1 MQPLKPLEIPLDGK
15 NLIQASAG
23 TGKTWTISFLYLRLI
38 IEQQLTVDQLL
49 VVTYTRAATEEL
61 RERIRERLKVAV
73 AAYENPEMAKGEYED
88 LLNLYPPDDE
98 QCLWYLRRAL
108 LSFDEAAVFTIH
120 GFCQRALQEN
130 AFDVGLPFDSEL
142 VQDEA
147 DLQIALA
154 DQFWQQRMLEP
165 DSLDLSVLHSEQ
177 VTPDSLLGDVRNFIG
192 KPYLLPVRAETVTE
206 TDFSEIQQSYQS
218 ALANAA
224 LMWQQQKSGILEL
237 LSPTV
242 MKQTSYKQ
250 AQLESAGALLESLF
264 EGLALK
270 GVEAALLKFTPANIL
285 KQVKKGQTAPEHMFF
300 GTCERLL
307 LDFEALQDMQKNALE
322 QLRFD
327 LLLFLQKELPA
338 SKRKAGLLAFDDLL
352 VNLQEA
358 LELRPSLAEGLAKR
372 YRVALIDEFQ
382 DTDPVQFKVFEH
394 IYAESEGRLF
404 YVGDPKQAIYSFR
417 GADIHTYLYAA
428 DSVEAPQQ
436 YTLDKNFR
444 SQPQLIAAF
453 NHLFSIPSDPFSNGG
468 KIGYEQ
474 VQAGGV
480 VKGALQ
486 CPGDT
491 APFRIWDWD
500 SMDAELGKGDV
511 LEQVARATANDIA
524 RRLQQGQSGEASI
537 DGKPVGSGDFA
548 VLVRSH
554 KQGRLIK
561 AALQQCGIASVQTS
575 PQGIFQTHEAVELRV
590 LLAAIAEPGHMPK
603 VRRALVTELMGGD
616 MQTLLDM
623 DEQPRLLE
631 QQLEGFYRW
640 QRLWQQRG
648 FMAMLR
654 DWMSRQNVNSRLL
667 AYLDGE
673 RRLTNLLHLGEL
685 IHAETREHLSG
696 MQATLRWLQQ
706 RAEKSDSQDEHQLR
720 LESDENLVQIITI
733 HKSKGLQYPIV
744 YCPFLWNETSV
755 PQGSRW
761 FAWYDPE
768 SQQSCLQAGALR
780 LAEAKASQQAE
791 EMSENLRLL
800 YVALTRAQYQCTV
813 VLASGEISGFNYK
826 SALGWILFGHLPDA
840 QRILATKSGGK
851 MQPDERQQLMHEQ
864 LHQLVE
870 GAAGNISHESLPEAH
885 ELVTYQPE
893 RDAINLQARRF
904 KHIIPPVTR
913 VGSFSGLTSGSHDER
928 PDHDAAISL
937 ELGVTPVMDR
947 SSSEFPGGPRAG
959 VCLHQMLEL
968 LDFQKPIED
977 QREEVI
983 DKSLQDQGY
992 ELRLRDAAEA
1002 LIYNTLHTPLLQG
1015 KTLTLA
1021 DVAKSER
1028 LDELEFYFPVGGLQ
1042 VANLKTILT
1051 IGLPDGEE
1059 WQVIREAVEQLS
1071 FADLSG
1077 FMKGFVDLIF
1087 RHDGKFYVVDYKSN
1101 WLGESPDD
1109 YAEPNLYQ
1117 AMAHSHYYLQ
1127 FLIYCVALHRYLR
1140 QRLGEA
1146 NYSWDK
1152 DVGGVLYL
1160 FLRGMEPETEDF
1172 NGVFFNKPEAELI
1185 DYLDQLFG

>member
-1 MQPLKPLEIPLDGK
+1 MQPLKPLEISLDGK

-23 TGKTWTISFLYLRLI
+23 TGKTWTISLLYLRLI

-61 RERIRERLKVAV
+61 RDRIRARLKMAV
-73 AAYENPEMAKGEYED
+73 AAYENPSSAKDEYRQ
-88 LLNLYPPDDE
+88 LLDLYPPDDE
-98 QCLWYLRRAL
+98 QRLWYLRRAL

-147 DLQIALA
+147 DMQIALA
-154 DQFWQQRMLEP
+154 DQFWQQRMLDP
-165 DSLDLSVLHSEQ
+165 DALDLSVLQSES
-177 VTPDSLLGDVRNFIG
+177 VTPDSLLGNVRNFIG
-192 KPYLLPVRAETVTE
+192 KPYLLPVRAEPVTAE
-206 TDFSEIQQSYQS
+206 EFSVVQQNYQS
-218 ALANAA
+218 TLANAA
-224 LMWQQQKSGILEL
+224 LMWEQQKGKILEA
-237 LSPTV
+237 LSPEILNKTV
-242 MKQTSYKQ
+242 YAPQKM
-250 AQLESAGALLESLF
+250 AGAVTVLEVLF
-264 EGLALK
+264 S
-270 GVEAALLKFTPANIL
+270 GVEVKDTEKTLIKFTAPYIES
-285 KQVKKGQTAPEHMFF
+285 KTKKGQAVPEHRFF
-300 GTCERLL
+300 ELCGNLL
-307 LDFEALQDMQKNALE
+307 QHYEVLSEMQKNALE

-327 LLLFLQKELPA
+327 LLTFLRQELPA

-358 LELRPSLAEGLAKR
+358 LELRPSLAEALAER
-372 YRVALIDEFQ
+372 YQVALIDEFQ

-394 IYAESEGRLF
+394 IYGQSAGRLF

-428 DSVEAPQQ
+428 DSVAPMQQ
-436 YTLDKNFR
+436 YTLDRNFR
-444 SQPQLIAAF
+444 SQPELIAAF
-453 NHLFSIPSDPFSNGG
+453 NHLFSFSADPFSNGG
-468 KIGYEQ
+468 RIGYEQ
-474 VQAGGV
+474 VKAGGV
-480 VKGALQ
+480 VEGSLESPEAI
-486 CPGDT
+486 

-500 SMDAELGKGDV
+500 NMDAEAGVGDV
-511 LEQVARATANDIA
+511 SEQAALATANDIA
-524 RRLQQGQSGEASI
+524 RLLQQGQTGEALI
-537 DGKPVGSGDFA
+537 AGKPVTSGDFA
-548 VLVRSH
+548 VLVRNH

-575 PQGIFQTHEAVELRV
+575 PQGIFETQEAVELRV

-603 VRRALVTELMGGD
+603 IRRALVTELMGGN

-623 DEQPRLLE
+623 DEQPDLLE
-631 QQLEGFYRW
+631 QQLEDFYRW

-654 DWMSRQNVNSRLL
+654 DWMTRQKVNARLL

-720 LESDENLVQIITI
+720 LESDENLVQIVTI

-744 YCPFLWNETSV
+744 YCPFLWNGRSM
-755 PQGSRW
+755 PQSNRW
-761 FAWYDPE
+761 FAWYDPDAK
-768 SQQSCLQAGALR
+768 QSCLQAGTVR
-780 LAEAKASQQAE
+780 LAEALESQQAE

-813 VLASGEISGFNYK
+813 VVTSGEIPRFNYR
-826 SALGWILFGHLPDA
+826 SALSWLLFGHLADGEKIMGSKT
-840 QRILATKSGGK
+840 Q
-851 MQPDERQQLMHEQ
+851 MQPPERQQAMQEQ
-864 LHQLVE
+864 LKAL
-870 GAAGNISHESLPEAH
+870 ADSSAGSISYEPLPEVS
-885 ELVTYQPE
+885 EVITYRSEQKTQ
-893 RDAINLQARRF
+893 DLHARRF
-904 KHIIPPVTR
+904 NHIIPPVTR
-913 VGSFSGLTSGSHDER
+913 IGSFSGLTSGSHNER
-928 PDHDAAISL
+928 PDYDAQAAL
-937 ELGVTPVMDR
+937 DLGAAPVMDK
-947 SSSEFPGGPRAG
+947 SSAQFPGGPRAG
-959 VCLHQMLEL
+959 VCLHRMLEL
-968 LDFQKPIED
+968 LDFQQPVEA

-983 DKSLQDQGY
+983 ERSLQEQGY
-992 ELRLRDAAEA
+992 EMRHREAAEA
-1002 LIYNTLHTPLLQG
+1002 LVYNTLHTSLLRD

-1021 DVAKSER
+1021 AVAKEER
-1028 LDELEFYFPVGGLQ
+1028 LDELEFYFPVDGLQ
-1042 VANLKTILT
+1042 VADLKTILN
-1051 IGLPDGEE
+1051 IALPEDEG
-1059 WQVIREAVEQLS
+1059 WQYIREAAAQLS
-1071 FADLSG
+1071 FADLRG

-1101 WLGESPDD
+1101 WLGEQPED
-1109 YAEPNLYQ
+1109 YGQTSLYQ
-1117 AMAHSHYYLQ
+1117 AMAKSHYYLQ

-1140 QRLGEA
+1140 QRLGEE
-1146 NYSWDK
+1146 NYSWDD

-1160 FLRGMEPETEDF
+1160 FLRGMEPDSANF

-1185 DYLDQLFG
+1185 DALDQLFARS